1 MRPKEILGM
10 VEEAAGTR
18 MFEER
23 KDKAKK
29 TMGKKEKRVDEIT
42 TLLAEEITPKLDTL
56 RAERRAFMQYQKANA
71 ELERLARV
79 LRAYEWTE
87 HRAKASRKDAQISDR
102 EREIAQ
108 ARREKERAVR
118 EAGVAE
124 KNRLD
129 VQAQR
134 DRELKKGGKV
144 TRLEEEAKELEKAVI
159 KLHTQ
164 AEIKEGTIKDEE
176 TALEASR
183 RELSEVRASVSIL
196 ASVIPFSG
204 LLMHKGQLEA
214 ALAAKKTQVNAVTA
228 EYNAV
233 KEKHTATQNSLASS
247 EDLLQTLLTGVTGT
261 SAQSASGG
269 GYMGQIADARARL
282 AQAAAEEEQTRV
294 KLDMSLASSRS
305 AGRRWNGRPAK
316 VNATSRRCR
325 LRLKR

>member
-42 TLLAEEITPKLDTL
+42 ALLTEEITPKLDTL
-56 RAERRAFMQYQKANA
+56 RSERRAFMQYQKANT
-71 ELERLARV
+71 ELEHLARV
-79 LRAYEWTE
+79 LRAYEWTDL
-87 HRAKASRKDAQISDR
+87 RAKASRKDAQISDR
-102 EREIAQ
+102 ERDIEQ

-159 KLHTQ
+159 KSRTQ

-183 RELSEVRASVSIL
+183 REFSEVRASVLCPPI
-196 ASVIPFSG
+196 F
-204 LLMHKGQLEA
+204 
-214 ALAAKKTQVNAVTA
+214 T
-228 EYNAV
+228 
-233 KEKHTATQNSLASS
+233 
-247 EDLLQTLLTGVTGT
+247 
-261 SAQSASGG
+261 
-269 GYMGQIADARARL
+269 IADAQRLVRDRARG
-282 AQAAAEEEQTRV
+282 E
-294 KLDMSLASSRS
+294 KD
-305 AGRRWNGRPAK
+305 
-316 VNATSRRCR
+316 TSGCSHC
-325 LRLKR
+325 